1 MYLNEQRF
9 EESSGNAVRIAVKTA
24 KHDVLQYDFRDK
36 QAVVV
41 WGTSVGL
48 NGRHIMKH
56 LSGITLKIIYIQV
69 MMRLMVSSG
78 RMEVHF

>member
-1 MYLNEQRF
+1 M
-9 EESSGNAVRIAVKTA
+9 
-24 KHDVLQYDFRDK
+24 
-36 QAVVV
+36 
-41 WGTSVGL
+41 GL

-56 LSGITLKIIYIQV
+56 LSGITRKIIYIQV